1 MVNVLLVDDQT
12 LVRQAMA
19 SLLSLETDIVV
30 VGQAANAE
38 QALENLAELE
48 VDVAV
53 LDIEMGQVSG
63 LELTHL
69 IKAKYP
75 KIKVLIVTTFG
86 RPGYLNRAMAAGA
99 RGFLV
104 KDAPSEKLVAAIR
117 QLAEGGSYIDVNLAA
132 EAMSIGN
139 NPLSE
144 REIEILRWAGTGATN
159 AQIARQVCLAEGS
172 VRNILSEAMAKLGGQ
187 TRVEAAK
194 RAERLGWL

>member
-117 QLAEGGSYIDVNLAA
+117 QLAEDGSYIDVNLAA

-139 NPLSE
+139 NPLSD